1 MKRLYYLF
9 HGTEFARA
17 ISNDLK
23 AVGIDE
29 GQLHFLSNDQAGLQ
43 VADVHQADIF
53 DQRDIPHSGVW
64 GAITGLGVGFL
75 FASYLIATELGSH
88 MNLGVF
94 LFVCILFTFF
104 GTWAGG
110 FIGISNDNH
119 HIARF
124 HNALNEGDTLL
135 MVDAY
140 DEKEESRLRE
150 LMHTRHM
157 EASYEGEE
165 ENFKVFL

>member
-23 AVGIDE
+23 SAGINE

-43 VADVHQADIF
+43 TASVHKVDIF
-53 DQRDIPHSGVW
+53 DERDIPHSGTW
-64 GAITGLGVGFL
+64 GAITGLGIGIL
-75 FASYLIATELGSH
+75 FGSYLVSTELGANMS
-88 MNLGVF
+88 LGVF
-94 LFVCILFTFF
+94 LFVCTLFTFF
-104 GTWAGG
+104 GAWAGG

-119 HIARF
+119 HISRF
-124 HNALNEGDTLL
+124 HDALEEGDTLL

-140 DEKEESRLRE
+140 DESEETQLKQ